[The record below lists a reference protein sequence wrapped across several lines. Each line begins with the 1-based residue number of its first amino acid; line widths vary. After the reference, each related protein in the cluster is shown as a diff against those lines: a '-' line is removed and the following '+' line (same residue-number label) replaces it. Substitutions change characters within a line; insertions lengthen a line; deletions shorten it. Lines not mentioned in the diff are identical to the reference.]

1 MINIHFALTVVQNL
15 LICTSIVEF
24 VERNDNEKIN
34 LEKYLIMFKINFSLN
49 FFIKLLTAILS
60 IIIQ

>member
-24 VERNDNEKIN
+24 VEGNDNEKIN

-49 FFIKLLTAILS
+49 FFII
-60 IIIQ
+60 